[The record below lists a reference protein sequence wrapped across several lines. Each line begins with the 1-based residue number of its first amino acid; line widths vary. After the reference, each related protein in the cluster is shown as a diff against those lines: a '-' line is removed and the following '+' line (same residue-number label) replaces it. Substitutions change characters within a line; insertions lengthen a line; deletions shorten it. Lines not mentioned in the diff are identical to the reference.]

1 MISKTFFESLIIF
14 PQIKF
19 VNLNFVFHFTSP
31 VTLESGTNGP
41 YCH

>member
-31 VTLESGTNGP
+31 VPLGEDTRRG
-41 YCH
+41 H